1 METEF
6 IHWLRGRLPA
16 HPQLLLGPGDDAAV
30 LRLTRADGC
39 VVTSDLLN
47 DGVDFLL
54 DQCDP
59 RLVGRKALAVNLSDL
74 AAMAARPVA
83 AVVSLLLPR
92 AGALP
97 LAQQLFEGL
106 LPLAEEFHV
115 AVAGGDT
122 NTWDG
127 RLVICVTAIGEV
139 TGDRPLRRNGA
150 LPGDELLV
158 TGRLGGSLLGKHL
171 HFTPRVREALTLHA
185 RYRLHAATD
194 ISDGL
199 TLDLSNILTESGC
212 GAVLD
217 LEQIPL
223 DGAAQRLAAQD
234 APGGS
239 ALDHALGDGEDF
251 ELILAAGPDEAR
263 RMLDDQPLET
273 PLTRIGACTAEP
285 GLWVRDAAGGP
296 LRRMEPRGWRH

>member
-6 IHWLRGRLPA
+6 IRWLRGRLPA

-30 LRLTRADGC
+30 LRLTRSDGC

-47 DGVDFLL
+47 DGVDFVL

-59 RLVGRKALAVNLSDL
+59 RLVGRKSLAVNLSDL

-83 AVVSLLLPR
+83 AVVSLLLPQ
-92 AGALP
+92 AGALT

-127 RLVICVTAIGEV
+127 RLVICVTAIGEG
-139 TGDRPLRRNGA
+139 TGDRPLCRNGA

-185 RYRLHAATD
+185 RYRLHVATD

-217 LEQIPL
+217 NSACPFPCVRAAMLNADMSRSPRIKERPKNAVGSCASRRAGL
-223 DGAAQRLAAQD
+223 TTSTPRERVGAYQPWR
-234 APGGS
+234 GS
-239 ALDHALGDGEDF
+239 VV
-251 ELILAAGPDEAR
+251 ELVLQLHHIAS
-263 RMLDDQPLET
+263 
-273 PLTRIGACTAEP
+273 
-285 GLWVRDAAGGP
+285 LW
-296 LRRMEPRGWRH
+296 